1 MKESPKEN
9 DNQSVKSEGE
19 RSVAVGG
26 NVTNS
31 PIHTGDV
38 YNIYAQEPQVSPTIR
53 NIYESTIENLTT
65 ELSKEIAAKLE
76 NLRER
81 FCESLS
87 EEFVEG
93 VRQLRNSSNW
103 DAYEPALRAG
113 ILRALASMILAL
125 KGKDAL
131 AEAKQFAAE
140 ARQNQETQNDDVLL
154 ARIKTLEQGFE
165 AAVDDF
171 AKIKSSESY
180 NLWLNCLLNTGK
192 FSEVLQSRENPPE
205 GVELN
210 AESYRFFALALLAT
224 KNISEAE
231 AEIKKA
237 QAEKPNWLYI
247 RSTAAIIDYCNALS
261 PTVLPPQLLPYPR
274 PFPFT
279 WVKIDDES
287 KRKLSGAAGEFEK
300 IARQF
305 SVGSRER
312 RECETWHFACVA
324 NLFGKQKEAIE
335 IGKSLLEKDPAN
347 LQILSWFLFRG
358 YDWDYEKSLKL
369 LEDKET
375 GGDVSLEDLLGLIGI
390 YLRTS
395 EWEKALELIER
406 RKDVFKSADEINL
419 WRYWRGVTFLH
430 GKRIDDALAEEAEIT
445 DKDLSNLLKLNLFSY
460 QAQTLNNW
468 KPLIEFLR
476 DRYKKDNDL
485 DAFLS
490 LYEIKTQNVKDEKF
504 VVDNAELYCET
515 TQTASAVVFAVTAL
529 WNFGRPQECLDLL
542 EKYELFFP
550 NNKLPGNLRRL
561 KIHCLIKSDVKM
573 ALDEA
578 DALVKDDNNV
588 ENIALLMDVHLVK
601 GDLTGLQVTSK
612 KLLQRSDVN
621 VQNLLRAAHLVQVK
635 DPNLAVK
642 FWTRAI
648 GIGVPDDPE
657 LVVFAQGIA
666 SKLGL
671 EDQSQELTS
680 RMMQQAQEGRGPLKM
695 MTIGQLLKDNEK
707 RWKASQEIDQKYGAG
722 DMPLHLLSSHKNT
735 SLAKIF
741 YWVAD
746 KNKESRSIHYSPRIL
761 TRHGARIIYPLVG
774 FANSKNWNL
783 HLDITSIL
791 LAHKLGILE
800 KLEKLFKP
808 LKISRHTIT
817 SLIEQRDG
825 LRPHQ
830 KSQLENSQIVADLF
844 DKNKIKLPEQNPP
857 SEVLEGIYWAVE
869 TFQNEAIKDI
879 KGKKRRRHKKKRI
892 VFADTTNFERHLGDR
907 INEIAH
913 AMNES
918 GFAVGF
924 LPINCYGTKDHSTLR
939 LPTSLD
945 NKIINCRA
953 VVDSLLENNRISE
966 EKHKQVV
973 RSLGIEGN
981 LRSQISPTLHTKL
994 FLMASVED
1002 VLAGADILKTVCD
1015 NFEVLISESALT
1027 ESRNRIQYYKEMG
1040 ELESPLDELMTRI
1053 NDGLDEGIYEFIHV
1067 PDQKIKKE
1075 KFADRKFGQA
1085 VKSTLD
1091 LLLFEIKQWDV
1102 ICIDDRALTK
1112 HTGRDE
1118 NQIFIPMTSISE
1130 LLSALLFNGEID
1142 EQKYYEILLELRRSN
1157 FRYIPIGD
1165 DEIFYHLNL
1174 ASVKN
1179 GNVIESEELSILRQY
1194 HASCLLDKEVLQITA
1209 DQFSES
1215 PFITQGI
1222 ELTANAIAKV
1232 WKDNNSDD
1240 GIKTARA
1247 DWILDNL
1254 YTGNLG
1260 CSHLW
1265 HRTPDLVNINNEI
1278 NSLAFDICN
1287 LLMRGLMLDDDVIS
1301 PDKNQKTSRFFEWIS
1316 ERIIMTR
1323 YVSSPEI
1330 IRAIAR
1336 QLEDRFKVAHSQ
1348 NYRTLQEKL
1357 YDGIFMGKF
1366 FLHLPT
1372 SVAKEINLEQEIFNW
1387 MKIRLGNTV
1396 SVSGANFNAD
1406 EYWRTIEK
1414 SFAGEAVS
1422 LKSADTEKEYL
1433 FLSESSEEKTDEDR
1447 LFPTFKVTDIEGNQV
1462 NEIQDPSFGIFSADE
1477 KTRLE
1482 VIYKVRSWF
1491 DCKQTEFE
1499 KQANEI
1505 AQESDS
1511 IERVTRFYKVRET
1524 SIVYYYRNLEDR
1536 FRQREIITW
1545 QELMPLSAE
1554 NLAGY
1559 FRLPLSTN
1567 GKNFSQ
1573 IWSEAADSLL
1583 NEDELPVVISRIA
1596 SLPIKMPQVVIK
1608 RFLQLPDDEKVELL
1622 KQLSPVWISP
1632 VQLLH
1637 LTNLAVRSLP
1647 SDNENISKIAK
1658 GLLNRLYEK
1667 NDETDIFAA
1676 FQATLSF
1683 VSDEFYFWE
1692 EVSKLSPAI
1701 NLAVMW
1707 GHATRLYNIQ
1717 RAVGIEPKNV
1727 VSGINNRRKSYFFES
1742 LARKPEFWNDCV
1754 HPRRISRTD
1763 FLTHAAAKIF
1773 AGIDDDIVEAMKIP
1787 ELLRKEVFRPNENDE
1802 VLIPSAKLLFDPIL
1816 CDNKLE
1822 SLFGD
1827 DRFETL
1833 SPIIGIENI
1842 EILKSENLKQSLKLY
1857 LERMKDDPKE
1867 SKNWIM
1873 VYAIANDL
1881 PVHED
1886 LQELCLNALETL
1898 SRNSSLP
1905 EAVENPGF
1913 ILFAAASQV
1922 ANFGGEDLR
1931 KVFRD
1936 NLVKIYRNLEI
1947 DENLKENLEVRA
1959 TLLDAALVLSYFP
1972 NDTKQSNEEFAA
1984 LIEKLSKEWKDFATK
1999 FGHAFT
2005 NTFWNM
2011 PLIDGKSWRS
2021 FNFWLRSN
2029 QIT

>member
-9 DNQSVKSEGE
+9 DNHSVKSEGE

-53 NIYESTIENLTT
+53 NIYESKIENLST
-65 ELSKEIAAKLE
+65 ELSKEVAAKLE
-76 NLRER
+76 DLRER
-81 FCESLS
+81 FRESLS

-93 VRQLRNSSNW
+93 VRRLRNSSNW

-131 AEAKQFAAE
+131 TEAKQYAAE
-140 ARQNQETQNDDVLL
+140 ARQNQETQNDDVLQ

-165 AAVDDF
+165 AAIDDF
-171 AKIKSSESY
+171 AKIKSTESY

-210 AESYRFFALALLAT
+210 AESYRFFALALLAK

-237 QAEKPNWLYI
+237 QNEKPNWLYI
-247 RSTAAIIDYCNALS
+247 RSTAAMIDYCSALS
-261 PTVLPPQLLPYPR
+261 PTVLPLQLLPYPR

-287 KRKLSGAAGEFEK
+287 QRKLSAAADEFEN

-305 SVGSRER
+305 NVVSRER

-324 NLFGKQKEAIE
+324 NLFGKQREAIE
-335 IGKSLLEKDPAN
+335 IGKSLLEKDPTN

-358 YDWDYEKSLKL
+358 YDWNYEKSLKL
-369 LEDKET
+369 LQDKET
-375 GGDVSLEDLLGLIGI
+375 VGNVSLEDLLGLIGI
-390 YLRTS
+390 YLRS
-395 EWEKALELIER
+395 SDWKKALELIEK

-430 GKRIDDALAEEAEIT
+430 GERFDVALAEEAEIT
-445 DKDLSNLLKLNLFSY
+445 DKDLSNLLKLNIFSY
-460 QAQTLNNW
+460 QAQRLNEW

-476 DRYKKDNDL
+476 DKYKKDNDL

-515 TQTASAVVFAVTAL
+515 TQTASAVGFAVTAL
-529 WNFGRPQECLDLL
+529 WNFGRPQKCLDLL
-542 EKYELFFP
+542 EKYESFFP

-573 ALDEA
+573 ALEEA
-578 DALVKDDNNV
+578 DSLVKDDNNV

-612 KLLQRSDVN
+612 KLLQRSEVN
-621 VQNLLRAAHLVQVK
+621 VQDLLRAAHLVQVK

-648 GIGVPDDPE
+648 EIGVPDDPE

-671 EDQSQELTS
+671 EDESRELTS
-680 RMMQQAQEGRGPLKM
+680 RMMQQAQEGRGPMKM

-746 KNKESRSIHYSPRIL
+746 KNKESRNIHYSPRL
-761 TRHGARIIYPLVG
+761 FTRHGARIIYPLSD

-844 DKNKIKLPEQNPP
+844 DNDKIKLPNQNP
-857 SEVLEGIYWAVE
+857 SREVLEEIYREVE
-869 TFQNEAIKDI
+869 AFQNQSKKDRNR
-879 KGKKRRRHKKKRI
+879 KKQRGHKKKLI

-907 INEIAH
+907 INEIAY
-913 AMNES
+913 AISEN

-924 LPINCYGTKDHSTLR
+924 LPLNCYGTKDHSVLR
-939 LPTSLD
+939 LPTNLD

-953 VVDSLLENNRISE
+953 IVDSLLENNRISE

-994 FLMASVED
+994 FLMSGVED
-1002 VLAGADILKTVCD
+1002 VLAGAGVLKTVCD
-1015 NFEVLISESALT
+1015 NFEVVISESALT
-1027 ESRNRIQYYKEMG
+1027 EARNRIQYYKEMG
-1040 ELESPLDELMTRI
+1040 ELESSLDELMTRI

-1067 PDQKIKKE
+1067 PDQKVKKE
-1075 KFADRKFGQA
+1075 KFAEGKFGQA
-1085 VKSTLD
+1085 IKSTLD
-1091 LLLFEIKQWDV
+1091 LLLFDIKQWDV

-1112 HTGRDE
+1112 HTGREE
-1118 NQIFIPMTSISE
+1118 NQTFIPMISISE

-1142 EQKYYEILLELRRSN
+1142 QEKYYELLLELRRSN

-1179 GNVIESEELSILRQY
+1179 GNVLENEGLSILRQY
-1194 HASCLLDKEVLQITA
+1194 HASCLLDKEFLQMTA
-1209 DQFSES
+1209 DQFSET

-1232 WKDNNSDD
+1232 WKDDKSDD
-1240 GIKTARA
+1240 EIKTARA

-1265 HRTPDLVNINNEI
+1265 HETPLVEKANNEI

-1287 LLMRGLMLDDDVIS
+1287 LLMRGLMLDDGLDLLK
-1301 PDKNQKTSRFFEWIS
+1301 DNQKLSRFFDWLNDRVIT
-1316 ERIIMTR
+1316 TR
-1323 YVSSPEI
+1323 YVSSPEVKK
-1330 IRAIAR
+1330 AIAR
-1336 QLEDRFKVAHSQ
+1336 QLEGRFKVAHSQ
-1348 NYRTLQEKL
+1348 NHRTPQEKL
-1357 YDGIFMGKF
+1357 YTGIFMGKF
-1366 FLHLPT
+1366 FLNLPV
-1372 SVAKEINLEQEIFNW
+1372 SVAKEINLDQEILNW
-1387 MKIRLGNTV
+1387 MKIRFGNTV
-1396 SVSGANFNAD
+1396 TIPGANFNAD

-1414 SFAGEAVS
+1414 SFAGETVS
-1422 LKSADTEKEYL
+1422 LKSADTNKEYL
-1433 FLSESSEEKTDEDR
+1433 FLPESSQEKTDIDQ
-1447 LFPTFKVTDIEGNQV
+1447 LFPTFKVTDLEGNQID
-1462 NEIQDPSFGIFSADE
+1462 EIQDPSFGIFNADE

-1482 VIYKVRSWF
+1482 VINKLRSWF
-1491 DCKQTEFE
+1491 DCNQTEFE

-1505 AQESDS
+1505 AQTSDS

-1524 SIVYYYRNLEDR
+1524 SMVYYYRNLEDS
-1536 FRQREIITW
+1536 FRKREIITW
-1545 QELMPLSAE
+1545 QELMPPSAE

-1559 FRLPLSTN
+1559 FRLPLCTN
-1567 GKNFSQ
+1567 EKDISQ

-1583 NEDELPVVISRIA
+1583 NEEELPVAISRIA
-1596 SLPIKMPQVVIK
+1596 SLPVKMPEAVIK
-1608 RFLQLPDDEKVELL
+1608 RFLQLPNNEKVELL
-1622 KQLSPVWISP
+1622 KQLSPVWASP

-1647 SDNENISKIAK
+1647 SDNESISEIAK
-1658 GLLNRLYEK
+1658 ELLSRLYEQ
-1667 NDETDIFAA
+1667 NEEADIFAA
-1676 FQATLSF
+1676 FHATLSF

-1692 EVSKLSPAI
+1692 EVLKLSPEI
-1701 NLAVMW
+1701 TLAVMW

-1717 RAVGIEPKNV
+1717 RVLGIEPKNI
-1727 VSGINNRRKSYFFES
+1727 VSGINNRRGSYFFES
-1742 LARKPEFWNDCV
+1742 LARKPELWNDCV
-1754 HPRRISRTD
+1754 YPRRVSRTD

-1773 AGIDDDIVEAMKIP
+1773 AGIDEDILESIKIP
-1787 ELLRKEVFRPNENDE
+1787 ELIRKEVFRPNENDE
-1802 VLIPSAKLLFDPIL
+1802 VPIPSAKLLFDPIL
-1816 CDNKLE
+1816 SDNKLE
-1822 SLFGD
+1822 SLFGG
-1827 DRFETL
+1827 DRFEAL
-1833 SPIIGIENI
+1833 SSIIGIENI
-1842 EILKSENLKQSLKLY
+1842 EILKSENLKQSLKIY

-1881 PVHED
+1881 PVYQD
-1886 LQELCLNALETL
+1886 LRGLCLNALEIL
-1898 SRNSSLP
+1898 SQNSSLP
-1905 EAVENPGF
+1905 
-1913 ILFAAASQV
+1913 
-1922 ANFGGEDLR
+1922 
-1931 KVFRD
+1931 
-1936 NLVKIYRNLEI
+1936 
-1947 DENLKENLEVRA
+1947 
-1959 TLLDAALVLSYFP
+1959 
-1972 NDTKQSNEEFAA
+1972 
-1984 LIEKLSKEWKDFATK
+1984 
-1999 FGHAFT
+1999 
-2005 NTFWNM
+2005 
-2011 PLIDGKSWRS
+2011 
-2021 FNFWLRSN
+2021 
-2029 QIT
+2029 